1 METSQ
6 ITLSF
11 ANISGKMIEAD
22 FDGGTTTSDGGAL
35 LLRQAEART
44 GIVDRIVAAM
54 SDRATSKLYRPYV
67 YGPHPPTCHI
77 RVRHLP
83 FRVYCSLQG
92 GEESSR

>member
-6 ITLSF
+6 IALSF

-44 GIVDRIVAAM
+44 GIVDIKAISTIRILTSSGSAYSRSPVATRTPM
-54 SDRATSKLYRPYV
+54 TV
-67 YGPHPPTCHI
+67 TTCVAI
-77 RVRHLP
+77 RV
-83 FRVYCSLQG
+83 
-92 GEESSR
+92 